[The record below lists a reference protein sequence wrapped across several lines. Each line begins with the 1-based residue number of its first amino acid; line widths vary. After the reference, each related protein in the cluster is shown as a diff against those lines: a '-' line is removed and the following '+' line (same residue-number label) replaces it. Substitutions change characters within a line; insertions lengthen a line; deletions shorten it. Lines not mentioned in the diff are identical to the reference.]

1 MKKIK
6 KVKLSPLLSQY
17 LNWPMILS
25 VWLLMMAGAVFV
37 INHDAGIVCAAFVFV
52 YIVIVFIIYGIKRY
66 RILSGI
72 LEYAAA
78 YGQVQK
84 QFLKEL
90 FLPYAV
96 LDTHGH
102 MLWGNDEFRQII
114 ENVKAAKRNISNIFP
129 ELKQEIF
136 PKDQMDVELS
146 LVFKERTYRVIIR
159 RIQAVEFYHS
169 AQLKNMQ
176 LLQAPPKIS
185 EDLNTLLVLCLYDVT
200 EIMECKRQIQ
210 EERMVVGLLY
220 IDNYEESLESVD
232 EVRRSLLSALIER
245 KINKYMQN
253 LDGIIKK
260 LEKDKYIVIFKQ
272 KYLAQMQEN
281 RFSLLEEVRSI
292 NIGNEIAITISIG
305 KIGRAHV

>member
-114 ENVKAAKRNISNIFP
+114 ENVKAAK
-129 ELKQEIF
+129 
-136 PKDQMDVELS
+136 
-146 LVFKERTYRVIIR
+146 
-159 RIQAVEFYHS
+159 
-169 AQLKNMQ
+169 
-176 LLQAPPKIS
+176 
-185 EDLNTLLVLCLYDVT
+185 
-200 EIMECKRQIQ
+200 
-210 EERMVVGLLY
+210 
-220 IDNYEESLESVD
+220 
-232 EVRRSLLSALIER
+232 
-245 KINKYMQN
+245 
-253 LDGIIKK
+253 
-260 LEKDKYIVIFKQ
+260 
-272 KYLAQMQEN
+272 
-281 RFSLLEEVRSI
+281 
-292 NIGNEIAITISIG
+292 
-305 KIGRAHV
+305 